1 MPERADIWSLVEHA
15 AAERGLPRLEFWQK
29 AARAMEKGDLKVR
42 YEPGFPRTP
51 VWPPWITAFRQS
63 VERNNDPSICARLL
77 KLITASVPHF
87 HRWLRSAYKLPRG
100 PARGTTGYQ
109 EADRELF
116 SEISRLIKRGARSPY
131 GAALKLVD
139 AGKVAGEGTDRGS
152 KARRLSKLYRKE
164 CLGRTH

>member
-51 VWPPWITAFRQS
+51 LWPPWITAFRQS

-87 HRWLRSAYKLPRG
+87 HTWLRSAYKLPRG
-100 PARGTTGYQ
+100 PGRGTTGYR
-109 EADRELF
+109 EADRKLF
-116 SEISRLIKRGARSPY
+116 PEISRLIKSGARSPY

-139 AGKVAGEGTDRGS
+139 EDKVAGKGTPGS

-164 CLGRTH
+164 CLGRTY

>member
-1 MPERADIWSLVEHA
+1 MPERADIWSLVERA

-51 VWPPWITAFRQS
+51 LWPPWITAFRQS
-63 VERNNDPSICARLL
+63 VERNNDPSICARPL

-87 HRWLRSAYKLPRG
+87 HTWLRSAYKLPRG
-100 PARGTTGYQ
+100 PGRGTTGYQ

-116 SEISRLIKRGARSPY
+116 SEISSLIKRGARSPY

-139 AGKVAGEGTDRGS
+139 EDKVAGKGTRGS